1 MLDIN
6 ATNPLITFV
15 VLWILVLILGQ
26 VFFRPFQRIRAERAA
41 RIEADREASRRA
53 LEQNA
58 RSLHDVDQAVKA
70 ARAAASKIRE
80 DLEVE
85 ALKEKTR
92 LLNEVGA
99 AARAEVDAARAEL
112 AGELDG
118 LKAQLQAEAGN
129 LAEAIEKRLLQ

>member
-15 VLWILVLILGQ
+15 VLWILVLILGK

-53 LEQNA
+53 LEQNT

-70 ARAAASKIRE
+70 ARVAASKIRE

-118 LKAQLQAEAGN
+118 LKARLQAQAEN